1 MKNIKDNTEIII
13 SITLVG
19 ANELAKF
26 VEIKTSIAS
35 SFIIDLEKSV
45 NLRVGDKVNVVINRG
60 VK

>member
-1 MKNIKDNTEIII
+1 MKNIKDNIEIII